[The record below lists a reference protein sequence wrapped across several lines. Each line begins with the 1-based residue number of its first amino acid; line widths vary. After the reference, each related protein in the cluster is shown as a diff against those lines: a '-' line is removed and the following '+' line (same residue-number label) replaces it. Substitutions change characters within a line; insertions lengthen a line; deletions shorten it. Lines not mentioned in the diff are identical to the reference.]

1 MSIASPKT
9 TDELIKEIRIESA
22 TLLDSISQSSAFV
35 DGPVTDYITT
45 KLLSP
50 LIQILPEVN
59 QNEINT
65 YTRFLSKTFT
75 KFVCSREIIQKEL
88 QSIFQIVIYD
98 EGGSY
103 DIPEN
108 FGILMEFSRRIF
120 NTTPNKTSKLE
131 FDFFK
136 YCVLQLLKVY
146 IYIIILKIEK

>member
-1 MSIASPKT
+1 MSIASPKA
-9 TDELIKEIRIESA
+9 TDELIKEIRIQSA

-45 KLLSP
+45 KLISL

-75 KFVCSREIIQKEL
+75 KFVVSREMIQKEL
-88 QSIFQIVIYD
+88 TSIFQIVIYD
-98 EGGSY
+98 EGGSC

-120 NTTPNKTSKLE
+120 NTTPNKTNKLE

-146 IYIIILKIEK
+146 NIYIIINYI